1 MTLPQ
6 SKPQVEFWFK
16 GWPVWPGLPYF
27 FLCFFD
33 DFILE
38 HHIMV
43 HFIPVNLTLS
53 CDKTLCTCVSSHGSR
68 LPGLSDVWPSPIIH
82 DINLPKTSQPFLW
95 TGCMPSGPDMGPT
108 FLKKKSA
115 SKFPTK
121 QLLQMDTQ
129 LSILTVKN
137 FETIEDYFFRWFC
150 LEFIYLF
157 IFFIRKIFSE
167 VVNLWSAW

>member
-1 MTLPQ
+1 MVYRLT
-6 SKPQVEFWFK
+6 
-16 GWPVWPGLPYF
+16 GLTGSSIL
-27 FLCFFD
+27 FLVFFD
-33 DFILE
+33 DFILD

-95 TGCMPSGPDMGPT
+95 TGCMPSGPDMGAH
-108 FLKKKSA
+108 FFFFFFKSA

-129 LSILTVKN
+129 LSILTVKI
-137 FETIEDYFFRWFC
+137 FETIEDYFFR
-150 LEFIYLF
+150 
-157 IFFIRKIFSE
+157 
-167 VVNLWSAW
+167 